1 MEGECFHQMAE
12 VELRAETPFRVAG
25 GDIDP
30 GGLLYLRLVGLVV
43 GGGGGTKCFG
53 SLMPG

>member
-1 MEGECFHQMAE
+1 LEGKCFHQMAG

-30 GGLLYLRLVGLVV
+30 GGLLYL
-43 GGGGGTKCFG
+43 
-53 SLMPG
+53 